1 MRALRL
7 LSNRVAVSLWLMILL
22 SSCSSVPTK
31 YVQAPLV
38 MPVELTDKVVV
49 DSYSGKTDVDLAEY
63 TLYLLGLVEG
73 FNEDRVSVQLII
85 ENHNKGTTQVKS
97 K

>member
-1 MRALRL
+1 M
-7 LSNRVAVSLWLMILL
+7 
-22 SSCSSVPTK
+22 
-31 YVQAPLV
+31 
-38 MPVELTDKVVV
+38 E
-49 DSYSGKTDVDLAEY
+49 SYSGKTDVDLAKY

-85 ENHNKGTTQVKS
+85 ENHNKGTAQVKS